1 LTARKTPLRED
12 SMAKTAHGAMI
23 LAAAAA
29 LWTQS
34 VAAETGA
41 DFFKGRTVTYIVS
54 AGAGGGYD
62 AYARLTAEFM
72 QRNLPGSTFVVRNMP
87 GAGHLIGAN
96 ALYASKPD
104 GLTIGSF
111 STGLIYNQISRNSK
125 VAFDLTRMS
134 WIGKAASE
142 PRVILIA
149 AQVPVKTFEEF
160 MAQKTPLNFAASGLG
175 SASYLEMMMLSSTL
189 KMPIRILTGY
199 SGSGDQL
206 AMRRGEIAGTI
217 GSRSSVQQF
226 VDNGYGRLI
235 AQIGGTEKD
244 VPQLASFVTDKKA
257 LALISLIQSQGD
269 IARLTAGPP
278 GIPADRLNAL
288 IETYRRAMNDKE
300 LQARAEKFGYP
311 VDPAYGEDVLK
322 IVRAAID
329 QPEETRT
336 LLVEA
341 LKGMK
346 E

>member
-1 LTARKTPLRED
+1 MLLKMCLLGAVAVLGLSSARAD
-12 SMAKTAHGAMI
+12 
-23 LAAAAA
+23 
-29 LWTQS
+29 
-34 VAAETGA
+34 TGA
-41 DFFKGRTVTYIVS
+41 DFYKGRTVTYIVS

-62 AYARLTAEFM
+62 AYSRLVAEFM

-111 STGLIYNQISRNSK
+111 STGLLYNQISKNSK
-125 VAFDLTRMS
+125 VSFDLAKMS

-149 AQVPVKTFEEF
+149 AQSPVKTFEDF
-160 MAQKTPLNFAASGLG
+160 MAQTTPLNFAASGLG
-175 SASYLEMMMLSSTL
+175 SASYMEMLMLSSTL
-189 KMPIRILTGY
+189 KLPIRILTGY

-226 VDNGYGRLI
+226 VNNGYGRLI

-244 VPQLASFVTDKKA
+244 VPQLASLVTDKRA

-278 GIPADRLNAL
+278 GIPADRLAAL
-288 IETYRRAMNDKE
+288 IETYKRAMNDKE
-300 LQARAEKFGYP
+300 LQARADKFGYP
-311 VDPAYGEDVLK
+311 VDPAYGDDVLRIIK
-322 IVRAAID
+322 EALN
-329 QPEETRT
+329 QPEETRA

-341 LKGMK
+341 LKGAK
-346 E
+346 D

>member
-1 LTARKTPLRED
+1 MSRKALLI
-12 SMAKTAHGAMI
+12 GA
-23 LAAAAA
+23 LAALGVSAA
-29 LWTQS
+29 Q
-34 VAAETGA
+34 A
-41 DFFKGRTVTYIVS
+41 DSGMDFYKGKSVTYIVS

-96 ALYASKPD
+96 ALYV
-104 GLTIGSF
+104 
-111 STGLIYNQISRNSK
+111 N
-125 VAFDLTRMS
+125 FDLAKMS

-149 AQVPVKTFEEF
+149 SHVPVTNFAEF
-160 MAQKTPLNFAASGLG
+160 MAQKTLLNFAASGLG
-175 SASYLEMMMLSSTL
+175 SASYLEMMMLMSTL

-206 AMRRGEIAGTI
+206 AMRRGEIAGTV

-226 VDNGYGRLI
+226 VNNGYGRLI
-235 AQIGGTEKD
+235 AQIGGSEKD
-244 VPQLASFVTDKKA
+244 VPQLSSFVTDEKA

-288 IETYRRAMNDKE
+288 IETYKRAMNDKE
-300 LQARAEKFGYP
+300 LQARADKFGYP

-322 IVRAAID
+322 IVKEALN
-329 QPEETRT
+329 QPEETRA

-341 LKGMK
+341 LKGQK

>member
-1 LTARKTPLRED
+1 MKAGAREETMLLKMCLL
-12 SMAKTAHGAMI
+12 GA
-23 LAAAAA
+23 
-29 LWTQS
+29 
-34 VAAETGA
+34 VAVLGLSSARADTGA
-41 DFFKGRTVTYIVS
+41 DFYKGRTVTYIVS

-62 AYARLTAEFM
+62 AYSRLVAEFM

-111 STGLIYNQISRNSK
+111 STGLLYNQISKNSK
-125 VAFDLTRMS
+125 VSFDLAKMS

-149 AQVPVKTFEEF
+149 AQSPVKTFEDF
-160 MAQKTPLNFAASGLG
+160 MAQTTPLNFAASGLG
-175 SASYLEMMMLSSTL
+175 SASYMEMLMLSSTL
-189 KMPIRILTGY
+189 KLPIRILTGY

-226 VDNGYGRLI
+226 VNNGYGRLI

-244 VPQLASFVTDKKA
+244 VPQLASLVTDKRA

-278 GIPADRLNAL
+278 GIPADRLAAL
-288 IETYRRAMNDKE
+288 IETYKRAMNDKE
-300 LQARAEKFGYP
+300 LQARADKFGYP
-311 VDPAYGEDVLK
+311 VDPAYGDDVLRIIK
-322 IVRAAID
+322 EALN
-329 QPEETRT
+329 QPEETRA

-341 LKGMK
+341 LKGAK
-346 E
+346 D